1 MSTLHV
7 ENLKGLSS
15 GGNAKKI
22 IVPSGQTLS
31 AVGHVIQVQKSSIG
45 GTITTTSSSAVA
57 TGLQCTI
64 TPKFATSLLKVE
76 CLGGRP
82 YMDGAQLDIY
92 IYKDGTNANTVGV
105 GRWQTMYDV
114 GSHHHGGY
122 SACYFET
129 ASSTSARTYQVYYEG
144 GGNSVWFNNSPSGN
158 NEYLAHLV
166 VTEIAQ

>member
-1 MSTLHV
+1 MSI
-7 ENLKGLSS
+7 LKVDTINEKTS
-15 GGNAKKI
+15 GNGI
-22 IVPSGQTLS
+22 YIP
-31 AVGHVIQVQKSSIG
+31 GHVVQVQRSSIG
-45 GTITTTSSSAVA
+45 GNISTTSSSAVA
-57 TGLQCTI
+57 TGLECAI

-76 CLGGRP
+76 CLSGRP

-92 IYKDGTNANTVGV
+92 LYKGGSNVNTVGV

-114 GSHHHGGY
+114 GGHHHGGY